1 MQDHKNLPR
10 DLSLDFQTI
19 CMKLVDCQK
28 KAYNLGRKNK
38 ASPSLLYRRLSA
50 GFLYAAL
57 GFRNFKT
64 SEFKGNAV
72 NFVVAAK
79 KLQELFEFVA
89 PETGE
94 WQKRIDFDKWIKKK
108 DSNKWLDQYEKTE

>member
-1 MQDHKNLPR
+1 MQDHKSMPR

-28 KAYNLGRKNK
+28 KAYDLGRKNK
-38 ASPSLLYRRLSA
+38 ASPSLLYRGLSA

-64 SEFKGNAV
+64 
-72 NFVVAAK
+72 VA
-79 KLQELFEFVA
+79 
-89 PETGE
+89 
-94 WQKRIDFDKWIKKK
+94 
-108 DSNKWLDQYEKTE
+108 